1 MAKVRCRAQPPIEP
15 LCFDNPPIVHAAK
28 IVTGS
33 YHGMLRI
40 YFPHQREYKIEDL
53 MLEQD
58 LGHPILQIE
67 CGKFLPYVENRLMC
81 LAACVVLCVGLADTC
96 R

>member
-1 MAKVRCRAQPPIEP
+1 MIP
-15 LCFDNPPIVHAAK
+15 LVCAAK

-33 YHGMLRI
+33 YHGMLRV

-58 LGHPILQIE
+58 LGKPILQVAAGRFI
-67 CGKFLPYVENRLMC
+67 PYVQRVRLGSI
-81 LAACVVLCVGLADTC
+81 ALCG
-96 R
+96 RK